1 MYLGIDI
8 GTSSVKAILM
18 DERGAVVERASSPLS
33 VSRPY
38 PLWSE
43 QDPTDWWAATNN
55 AVSDLD

>member
-33 VSRPY
+33 VSRP
-38 PLWSE
+38 
-43 QDPTDWWAATNN
+43 
-55 AVSDLD
+55 